1 MEQAGTNPLL
11 TTIIRRQKALEN
23 DVSFLKREKS
33 DHNNQIE
40 TLAVEVHEIH
50 VELVELRQTVSR
62 EIQRVDKKIDTLEKK
77 MNRGFAEVHVK
88 LDLIINALAL

>member
-23 DVSFLKREKS
+23 DVSFLKREKAA
-33 DHNNQIE
+33 HNTQIE
-40 TLAVEVHEIH
+40 TLAIEVHEMHI
-50 VELVELRQTVSR
+50 
-62 EIQRVDKKIDTLEKK
+62 EIQTLHKETQRLDKKIDTLEKK
-77 MNRGFAEVHVK
+77 MDRGFAEVQVK